1 MPMETGWQLFD
12 GSAIPKRILRG
23 PGCRKALPDQ
33 LELLEFE
40 RILIVTGPTIRT
52 ATRFVDEL
60 MDDLGERAAGVFD
73 QVQGHTPVTS
83 MEAPA
88 ALARELNADAVLSLG
103 GGSVHDAAK
112 AIAVMAPSQR
122 SVVDFVSRFE
132 PPDIF
137 HSPDVD
143 VTPLPV
149 VTIPSTMSAADVVGG
164 GAVTDTATGEK
175 LIFVHPKLTPALV
188 VLDGEVLAST
198 PGEVLGMSGMN
209 ALHHCLEALYSR
221 GHQPITDAFALRAI
235 QELVAVLP
243 ALAPGAP
250 TPNIATFQRALD
262 ASSMSGLTYANSWL
276 GIGHAVCHSLGGR
289 YGLSHG
295 KANSVM
301 VRNSLRF
308 NLKAA
313 EDRLALAARAIG
325 VMADADR
332 PELAAEQVV
341 AVVDDLANRLQ
352 VPWNLR
358 ELGLPEGQFE
368 TIADDVMADPQTYW
382 NPRPVAR
389 EDVIEL
395 LEQAW

>member
-1 MPMETGWQLFD
+1 MSTEIDWQLFD
-12 GSAIPKRILRG
+12 GSAIPNRILRG

-33 LELLEFE
+33 LDSLGLE

-52 ATRFVDEL
+52 ATRFIDEL
-60 MDDLGERAAGVFD
+60 MDDLGDRVVGIFD
-73 QVQGHTPVTS
+73 QVQGHTPVAS

-88 ALARELNADAVLSLG
+88 ALARELNADSVLSLG

-112 AIAVMAPSQR
+112 AIAVMAPSRR
-122 SVVDFVSRFE
+122 SIVDFVSRFE
-132 PPDIF
+132 PPDTF
-137 HSPDVD
+137 HSPDID
-143 VTPLPV
+143 VTPLSV

-164 GAVTDTATGEK
+164 GAVTDTATGKK

-188 VLDGEVLAST
+188 MLDGEVLAST
-198 PGEVLGMSGMN
+198 PVEILAASGMN

-235 QELVAVLP
+235 QELVAILP

-250 TPNIATFQRALD
+250 TPDIDTFQRALD

-289 YGLSHG
+289 YGLPHG

-308 NLKAA
+308 NLEVA
-313 EDRLALAARAIG
+313 EDRLVLAARAIG
-325 VMADADR
+325 VTVSSDR
-332 PELAAEQVV
+332 PELAAAQVV
-341 AVVDDLANRLQ
+341 AVVDNLVEQLQ
-352 VPWNLR
+352 VPQNLR

-389 EDVIEL
+389 EDVIQL
-395 LEQAW
+395 LKAAW